1 MLILKED
8 FSILKIFTY
17 NELMKWGF
25 SAKQFIL
32 IVENTEEEIN
42 KNAKDIKISFKTKM
56 ASDIVHTLN
65 SFINIKI
72 GKDPQSN

>member
-1 MLILKED
+1 
-8 FSILKIFTY
+8 
-17 NELMKWGF
+17 MKWGF

-32 IVENTEEEIN
+32 IVENSDTEV

-72 GKDPQSN
+72 GKDP